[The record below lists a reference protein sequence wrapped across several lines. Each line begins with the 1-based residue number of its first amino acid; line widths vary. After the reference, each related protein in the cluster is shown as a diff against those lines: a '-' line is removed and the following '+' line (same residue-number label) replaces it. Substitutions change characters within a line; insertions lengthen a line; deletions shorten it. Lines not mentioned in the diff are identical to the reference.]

1 MVLLVAK
8 LVVECP
14 KTGVEVDAKKVCVDC
29 ERFKHISWRGLTPY
43 IMCGD

>member
-14 KTGVEVDAKKVCVDC
+14 KTGVEVTVSKVCADC
-29 ERFKHISWRGLTPY
+29 KSYRFVGWRGLTPY
-43 IMCGD
+43 VVCE